1 MECVVVGSV
10 LPSKAHKSSPIRQVA
25 GLSCETSARPRV
37 VCAPENALTQGCL
50 PRPLTKRLGA
60 GTCSFVQSCADRSTV
75 PYIALLSLLSKGV
88 FVAES
93 IFKFCSDSQ
102 SLVLLLFVRADIMAS
117 ARTGGLNATLRATI
131 VRTFPLRKP
140 ISKDSCLFRVSPA
153 CNARRCWHTATH
165 ARKGPILFVIAIL
178 GLSMCRVLNATLR
191 VKLSPMHK
199 PWRSKHSESASFPA
213 CRLGAWVGRECVRA
227 SRRDPAGHL
236 YAAGLC
242 RLAPQSHGPAPRAY
256 GSNSYSSSE
265 PRSGPHICIA
275 LTASRGQARSRAGRP
290 LPGQGRLQ
298 RPAG

>member
-1 MECVVVGSV
+1 M
-10 LPSKAHKSSPIRQVA
+10 PSKAHKSSPIRQVA
-25 GLSCETSARPRV
+25 GLSCETSARPKV

-75 PYIALLSLLSKGV
+75 PYMALLSV
-88 FVAES
+88 VVIAES

-102 SLVLLLFVRADIMAS
+102 SLVLLMCRRADIMAS
-117 ARTGGLNATLRATI
+117 ARTGGLNATLRVII

-227 SRRDPAGHL
+227 SRRDPAGHA
-236 YAAGLC
+236 YAAGFSSAGS
-242 RLAPQSHGPAPRAY
+242 RPAPQARAAAGLGLGLGLIIQVRATVLASHMHCA
-256 GSNSYSSSE
+256 
-265 PRSGPHICIA
+265 HC
-275 LTASRGQARSRAGRP
+275 
-290 LPGQGRLQ
+290 
-298 RPAG
+298 